1 MATTPTGAELDRGLT
16 ITQASR
22 LMRLYRCQAVQRPAW
37 ALGSRSSSMGG
48 GCSSSQ
54 AGHEQFAV
62 PSHPISVPAS
72 GRTSET
78 GAGSGVFSPRSEL
91 PSESSSSSIG
101 SRRVQG
107 IPELPPR
114 QGNSAAS
121 AASRGECRRHSQAS
135 LRLLR
140 ELLRRDYA
148 IGYLLLGWMLQTT
161 WSVAPAIAMLLGLPQ
176 PDART
181 AKAQL
186 PALLTW
192 MLTGSSRSSRPSSAG
207 HAAAAAAAAAEAE
220 RDEDEQMLL
229 QLLSADELQQLQE
242 QLVGPTAAL
251 ASLANFMKAHQTLA
265 GAPATA
271 QQVNSTSY

>member
-1 MATTPTGAELDRGLT
+1 
-16 ITQASR
+16 
-22 LMRLYRCQAVQRPAW
+22 
-37 ALGSRSSSMGG
+37 
-48 GCSSSQ
+48 
-54 AGHEQFAV
+54 
-62 PSHPISVPAS
+62 
-72 GRTSET
+72 
-78 GAGSGVFSPRSEL
+78 
-91 PSESSSSSIG
+91 
-101 SRRVQG
+101 
-107 IPELPPR
+107 
-114 QGNSAAS
+114 
-121 AASRGECRRHSQAS
+121 
-135 LRLLR
+135 
-140 ELLRRDYA
+140 
-148 IGYLLLGWMLQTT
+148 
-161 WSVAPAIAMLLGLPQ
+161 MLLGLPQ

-207 HAAAAAAAAAEAE
+207 HAAAAAEAE